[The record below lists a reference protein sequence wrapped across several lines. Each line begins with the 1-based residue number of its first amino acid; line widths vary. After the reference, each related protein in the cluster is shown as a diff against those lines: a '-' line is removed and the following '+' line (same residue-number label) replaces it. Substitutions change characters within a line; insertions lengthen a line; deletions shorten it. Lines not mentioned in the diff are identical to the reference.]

1 MHQVI
6 HGFYLKTRRGLRGS
20 TKANGRDPQSYL
32 GQVFNSKLGC
42 FSYECELHGIDKQ
55 AHILS

>member
-6 HGFYLKTRRGLRGS
+6 HGFYLKTGMGLRGN
-20 TKANGRDPQSYL
+20 TKANRRDPLSCL

-42 FSYECELHGIDKQ
+42 FSYECELHGIDKH
-55 AHILS
+55 AHIQS